1 MGKTTNLFKNL
12 SDLGKFDLINK
23 NALERSNLIFE
34 TKTRRETTEKTS

>member
-23 NALERSNLIFE
+23 NALEKKQQIA
-34 TKTRRETTEKTS
+34 KIDAY